1 MTTMTETVLNTASLN
16 TTPLFQTSL
25 RSWQAAWRAEKGQ
38 AADPPAPATPTLHR
52 LGRFKRR
59 TRRTPEAHPQE

>member
-1 MTTMTETVLNTASLN
+1 MTTMAETVLN

-25 RSWQAAWRAEKGQ
+25 RSWQAAWRAGKGQ
-38 AADPPAPATPTLHR
+38 SSDQPAPGTPALHR

-59 TRRTPEAHPQE
+59 LRRTPEARPQE

>member
-1 MTTMTETVLNTASLN
+1 MTTMSETELN

-38 AADPPAPATPTLHR
+38 SGDRPAVLTPALHR
-52 LGRFKRR
+52 LGRLKRR
-59 TRRTPEAHPQE
+59 VRRPPDVRPRD

>member
-1 MTTMTETVLNTASLN
+1 MTAMSETERNTI
-16 TTPLFQTSL
+16 PLFQTSL

-38 AADPPAPATPTLHR
+38 SGDRPAAPTPPLHR

-59 TRRTPEAHPQE
+59 VRRPPDARSRD

>member
-1 MTTMTETVLNTASLN
+1 MSQMLVNTPTLN

-38 AADPPAPATPTLHR
+38 SSDRPASGMQPLHR
-52 LGRFKRR
+52 LGRLKRR
-59 TRRTPEAHPQE
+59 VRRQPDARPQA

>member
-1 MTTMTETVLNTASLN
+1 MTTMSEMVLNTTPLN

-38 AADPPAPATPTLHR
+38 SGDRPTQETPLLHR
-52 LGRFKRR
+52 LGRLKRR
-59 TRRTPEAHPQE
+59 ARRQPDARPRD

>member
-1 MTTMTETVLNTASLN
+1 MMMMSEPVLN

-25 RSWQAAWRAEKGQ
+25 RDWQAAWRAEKGLSN
-38 AADPPAPATPTLHR
+38 PRPAPGTPAPQR

-59 TRRTPEAHPQE
+59 ARRQPDARSQD

>member
-1 MTTMTETVLNTASLN
+1 MAETVLNTTPQN

-38 AADPPAPATPTLHR
+38 AADRPAPGTPALHR

>member
-1 MTTMTETVLNTASLN
+1 MTTMSETALN

-38 AADPPAPATPTLHR
+38 SGDRPQGGTPPLSR

-59 TRRTPEAHPQE
+59 TRRVPDARPQD

>member
-1 MTTMTETVLNTASLN
+1 MTETELN

-38 AADPPAPATPTLHR
+38 SADRPAAPTPALHR
-52 LGRFKRR
+52 LGRLKRR
-59 TRRTPEAHPQE
+59 VRRPQEARPRD